1 MLIRNSEIKE
11 LSEKIR
17 KAIDG
22 QKVEFRDNKE
32 GSLSIL
38 KNDIHTLVNIKN
50 EQLSAVEQEH
60 ALFIEFMENI
70 SHQLKTPVTSMM
82 IMADLLQTAA
92 PDKQEEFIHNIQTSL
107 NRMEW
112 LVGTL
117 LKMAKLDADAIT
129 FDMEKVSVR
138 ALLEAALKPLAIL
151 LEIKNQT
158 TDLRNDLELYCDKRW
173 MSEALTN
180 LIKNASEHSG
190 DHTCITIDCG
200 ENPIYQWISVT
211 DMGKGI
217 RKEEIAR
224 LFTRF
229 EGSGNTSGYG
239 IGLPLALAI
248 VRRHN
253 SDIDVDC
260 GKEGSGATFTIKLY
274 K

>member
-1 MLIRNSEIKE
+1 MLIRKSKIKD

-22 QKVEFRDNKE
+22 QEVDFRDNKE

-50 EQLSAVEQEH
+50 EQLNAAEQEH
-60 ALFIEFMENI
+60 ELFTEFMENI

-82 IMADLLQTAA
+82 IMADLLETAA
-92 PDKQEEFIHNIQTSL
+92 PDKRQEFIHNIQTSL
-107 NRMEW
+107 NRMDW
-112 LVGTL
+112 LVSTL

-129 FDMEKVSVR
+129 FDRKKVSVS
-138 ALLEAALKPLAIL
+138 ALLESALKPLAIL
-151 LEIKNQT
+151 LDIKNQT
-158 TDLRNDLELYCDKRW
+158 TELRNDLDLYCDKRW
-173 MSEALTN
+173 MAEALTN

-190 DHTCITIDCG
+190 ENTAISIDCG

-211 DMGKGI
+211 DAGQGI
-217 RKEEIAR
+217 RREDIAR
-224 LFTRF
+224 LFRRF
-229 EGSGNTSGYG
+229 EGSVSKDGYG

-248 VRRHN
+248 VRGQN
-253 SDIDVDC
+253 GDIDVDS
-260 GKEGSGATFTIKLY
+260 GKDGNGATFTIKLY

>member
-1 MLIRNSEIKE
+1 MLVNKNEIKD

-17 KAIDG
+17 KTIDG
-22 QKVEFRDNKE
+22 QEVDFRDNKE
-32 GSLSIL
+32 GPLSIL

-50 EQLSAVEQEH
+50 EQLNAVEEEH

-70 SHQLKTPVTSMM
+70 THQLKTPVTSMM
-82 IMADLLQTAA
+82 IMADLLENAA
-92 PDKQEEFIHNIQTSL
+92 PDKQEEFVHNIQTSL

-112 LVGTL
+112 LVSTL

-129 FDMEKVSVR
+129 FDMKKVSVR
-138 ALLEAALKPLAIL
+138 ALLEAALEPLAIL
-151 LEIKNQT
+151 LEIKNQAVE
-158 TDLRNDLELYCDKRW
+158 LKNDLALFCDKRW

-190 DHTCITIDCG
+190 ENTVISIECG

-217 RKEEIAR
+217 RREDIAR
-224 LFTRF
+224 LFKRF
-229 EGSGNTSGYG
+229 EGSGSKNGYG

-248 VRRHN
+248 VRRQN
-253 SDIDVDC
+253 GDIEVDS
-260 GKEGSGATFTIKLY
+260 GKEGSGSTFTIKLY

>member
-82 IMADLLQTAA
+82 IMADLQQTAA

-253 SDIDVDC
+253 GDIDVDC
-260 GKEGSGATFTIKLY
+260 GKGGSGATFTIKLY

>member
-1 MLIRNSEIKE
+1 
-11 LSEKIR
+11 
-17 KAIDG
+17 
-22 QKVEFRDNKE
+22 
-32 GSLSIL
+32 
-38 KNDIHTLVNIKN
+38 
-50 EQLSAVEQEH
+50 
-60 ALFIEFMENI
+60 MENI

-180 LIKNASEHSG
+180 LIKTPLGAF
-190 DHTCITIDCG
+190 
-200 ENPIYQWISVT
+200 
-211 DMGKGI
+211 
-217 RKEEIAR
+217 R
-224 LFTRF
+224 
-229 EGSGNTSGYG
+229 GSYVY
-239 IGLPLALAI
+239 L
-248 VRRHN
+248 H
-253 SDIDVDC
+253 
-260 GKEGSGATFTIKLY
+260 
-274 K
+274 

>member
-60 ALFIEFMENI
+60 ALFKEFMENI

-253 SDIDVDC
+253 GDIDVDC